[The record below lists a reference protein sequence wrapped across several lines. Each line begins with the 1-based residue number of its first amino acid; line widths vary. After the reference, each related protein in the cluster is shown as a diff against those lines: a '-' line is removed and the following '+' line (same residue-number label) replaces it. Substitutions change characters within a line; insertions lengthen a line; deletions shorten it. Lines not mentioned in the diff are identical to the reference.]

1 MLLDEWFSGF
11 TVEDL
16 QNVYDESWR
25 YKDEKNST
33 SVRECDRVLL
43 EQSGKIK

>member
-11 TVEDL
+11 TDEDL
-16 QNVYDESWR
+16 QKVYDESWR
-25 YKDEKNST
+25 YKDEQNNT
-33 SVRECDRVLL
+33 SVRKCDRVLL

>member
-11 TVEDL
+11 TDEDL
-16 QNVYDESWR
+16 QKVYDECWR
-25 YKDEKNST
+25 YKDEQNST

-43 EQSGKIK
+43 EQSGTIK